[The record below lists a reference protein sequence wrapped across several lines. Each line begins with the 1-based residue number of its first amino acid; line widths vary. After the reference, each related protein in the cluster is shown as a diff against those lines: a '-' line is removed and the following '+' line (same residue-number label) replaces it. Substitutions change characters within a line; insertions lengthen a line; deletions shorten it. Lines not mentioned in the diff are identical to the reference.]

1 MSGHVSTET
10 LSAYLDGEL
19 EAAEAAPLGAHL
31 DGCAECAARLDSLQ
45 STAATLR
52 QLERPLPPA
61 AVAERLRLQLAA
73 ERQRKARPLW
83 WDALLPWRSMQP
95 GMAAAALVFVTALLV
110 MVQME
115 RVASRNAEST
125 QAKSEMRSLEEREQ
139 EAAAAPTVA
148 LPPAPRAAPVGGA
161 EAAGADGD
169 RTAAVAIPESAEP
182 LGTESQ
188 AVEIAS
194 AETAATAANEAVA
207 TVGATRDE
215 EDRRGRLAA
224 QAAPPPAYEESAGAD
239 AAPLSRQSERSA
251 APAAAARV
259 LAESPA
265 ERTAA
270 GRTFV
275 STGGRWLEIGLALD
289 AGPVEKVE
297 REEPLSVDL
306 LRSWPDLRILLGD
319 RVPVRLRHQG
329 RIVELQP

>member
-1 MSGHVSTET
+1 MNGHVSTET

-19 EAAEAAPLGAHL
+19 QAAEAAPLGAHL
-31 DGCAECAARLDSLQ
+31 DGCAECAARLDNLR

-61 AVAERLRLQLAA
+61 AVGERLRLQLAA

-110 MVQME
+110 IVQME
-115 RVASRNAEST
+115 RMATRNAEST

-148 LPPAPRAAPVGGA
+148 LPPAPRAAP
-161 EAAGADGD
+161 AAGAARADGD
-169 RTAAVAIPESAEP
+169 RSAAVAIPESAEP
-182 LGTESQ
+182 LGAESQ
-188 AVEIAS
+188 PVEIAS
-194 AETAATAANEAVA
+194 AETAAAGANEAVA
-207 TVGATRDE
+207 TAGAARDE
-215 EDRRGRLAA
+215 EDRRDRVAA
-224 QAAPPPAYEESAGAD
+224 QAAPPPAYAESAVAD
-239 AAPLSRQSERSA
+239 AAPVSRQSATSA
-251 APAAAARV
+251 APVAAARV
-259 LAESPA
+259 LAESPP

-289 AGPVEKVE
+289 SEPVEKVRRGE
-297 REEPLSVDL
+297 LLSEDL
-306 LRSWPDLRILLGD
+306 LRRWPDLRILLGD
-319 RVPVRLRHQG
+319 RVPVRLRHEG

>member
-52 QLERPLPPA
+52 QLERPMIPA
-61 AVAERLRLQLAA
+61 AVGERLRLQLAA

-110 MVQME
+110 MVHME
-115 RVASRNAEST
+115 RVATRNAQST

-148 LPPAPRAAPVGGA
+148 LPPAPRAARAGGG
-161 EAAGADGD
+161 EAVRADGD
-169 RTAAVAIPESAEP
+169 LAAAVAFPESAEP
-182 LGTESQ
+182 PGTESQ
-188 AVEIAS
+188 PVEIAS

-207 TVGATRDE
+207 TAGDARDE
-215 EDRRGRLAA
+215 EDRLSRASA
-224 QAAPPPAYEESAGAD
+224 QAAPPPAYAESAVAD
-239 AAPLSRQSERSA
+239 AAPVSRQSERSA
-251 APAAAARV
+251 APVAAARV

-270 GRTFV
+270 GRTFF
-275 STGGRWLEIGLALD
+275 STNGRWLEIGLALD
-289 AGPVEKVE
+289 ELPVEKVE
-297 REEPLSVDL
+297 REQPLSVDL
-306 LRSWPDLRILLGD
+306 LRRWPDLRVLLGD
-319 RVPVRLRHQG
+319 RVPVRLWHEG